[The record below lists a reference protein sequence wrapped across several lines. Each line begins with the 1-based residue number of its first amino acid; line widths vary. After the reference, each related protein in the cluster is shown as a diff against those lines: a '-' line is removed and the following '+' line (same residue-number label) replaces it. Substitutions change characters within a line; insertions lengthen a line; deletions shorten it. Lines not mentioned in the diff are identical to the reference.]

1 MPKRSDNPKSAS
13 SGRKTK
19 ATAVSKTNVSKSD
32 HRSNNPNAA
41 VEPDVESDGGNPDNG
56 YCSVAVESVE
66 TQASGTES
74 VSNPDSAKMGSSSPI
89 SSPLASSPQNMIRIR
104 GARQHNLKNLDLELP
119 RDQMIVFTGVS
130 GSGKSSLA
138 FDTIF
143 AEGQRRY
150 VESLSAYARQFLGQV
165 DKPNVDTIEGLS
177 PAISIDQKS
186 TSHNP
191 RSTVGTVT
199 EIYDYL
205 RLLFG
210 RAGEPHCPHCDR
222 PIAPQ
227 TIDQMVDQIMELP
240 DRTRFQIL
248 APVVRGKKG
257 THKKLISSLASEG
270 FARVRIDG
278 EIRELT
284 DSIELNKN
292 HLHNIEVVVDRLVKK
307 PDIQERLTDSLATC
321 LKRSEGIAIIEIVDQ
336 ARPSSASESE
346 ARQTEE
352 TTVVPFR
359 QKRHTS
365 LKAAEA
371 PTAYQSDRK
380 SDPKNDPKN
389 DRKSDPKSAPKQS
402 PDTPDPQTFPPGPD
416 VSSASPSPDLPN
428 ELVFSENFACPE
440 HGAVMEELSPR
451 LFSFNSP
458 YGACPNCHGLGT
470 LRKFAADLVVPDPSL
485 PVYAAI
491 APWSE
496 KDNTY
501 YFSLLY
507 SVGQAY
513 NFELNTPWQNLTE
526 DQKHVILH
534 GTTEPI
540 KVETDSRYR
549 ERKSQLR
556 KYEGV
561 LPMLE
566 RQYHDTSSEAYKQK
580 LEKYLVN
587 QSCEVC
593 QGKRLKP
600 ESLAVRIGP
609 FRITDLTGVSIRD
622 GLKRIQQLTG
632 EHSTAS
638 DEAQTLEQGDRP
650 ADRTTSEQIPN
661 QTQDL
666 QAKPQALLSARQL
679 QIGDLVLREI
689 RARLQFL
696 LDVGL
701 DYLTLDRTAMTLSGG
716 EAQRIRLATQIG
728 AGLTGVLYV
737 LDEPSIGLHQR
748 DNDRL
753 LNTLTKLRD
762 LGNTLI
768 VVEHDEDTI
777 RAADYLV
784 DIGPAAGIH
793 GGQIVAQGD
802 LRDILDA
809 PDSLTGAYLSGR
821 CKIDTPAERRD
832 GNGKAL
838 ILQDAHRN
846 NLRHVDVEIPLGKLV
861 CVTGVSGSGKSTLV
875 SELLYPSL
883 QHYLGQKV
891 PFPQDLGALKGIK
904 AIDKVIVIDQSPIG
918 RTPRSNPA
926 TYTGTFD
933 PIRDVFAQTVEAK
946 ARGYKPGQFSFNVKG
961 GRCEACSGQGVN
973 VIEMNFLP
981 DVYVQCEVCK
991 GARYNRET
999 LQVKYKSKSI
1009 SDVLNMTV
1017 EEACGFFENIPQAA
1031 NRLQTLVDVGL
1042 GYIRLGQPAPTLS
1055 GGEAQRV
1062 KLATELS
1069 RRATGKTLYL
1079 IDEPT
1084 TGLSFYDVHKLL
1096 DVMQRLVD
1104 KGNSI
1109 LVIEH
1114 NLDVIRCSDWVID
1127 LGPEGGDRGG
1137 ELIAAGTP
1145 ETVAANPRS
1154 YTGQYLKHVLAQHP
1168 PGQ

>member
-1 MPKRSDNPKSAS
+1 MAQSAKSAKS
-13 SGRKTK
+13 RKSAASNGHHAATLDQTLAESGRLE
-19 ATAVSKTNVSKSD
+19 AIA
-32 HRSNNPNAA
+32 
-41 VEPDVESDGGNPDNG
+41 
-56 YCSVAVESVE
+56 
-66 TQASGTES
+66 QGT
-74 VSNPDSAKMGSSSPI
+74 
-89 SSPLASSPQNMIRIR
+89 IRIR
-104 GARQHNLKNLDLELP
+104 GARQHNLKNIDLEIP
-119 RDQMIVFTGVS
+119 RDRLIVFTGVS

-165 DKPNVDTIEGLS
+165 DKPDVDAIEGLS

-205 RLLFG
+205 RLMFG
-210 RAGEPHCPHCDR
+210 RAGQPHCPICDR
-222 PIAPQ
+222 SIVPQ
-227 TIDQMVDQIMELP
+227 TIDEMVDKIMTLP
-240 DRTRFQIL
+240 ERTKFQIL

-257 THKKLISSLASEG
+257 THKKLLSSLAAEG
-270 FARVRIDG
+270 FVRVRVDG
-278 EIRELT
+278 DVRELS
-284 DSIELNKN
+284 DNIELEKN
-292 HLHNIEVVVDRLVKK
+292 HSHHIEIVIDRLVKK
-307 PDIQERLTDSLATC
+307 EGIQERLVDSLSTC
-321 LKRSEGIAIIEIVDQ
+321 LKRSEGIALIDATLPEVDN
-336 ARPSSASESE
+336 
-346 ARQTEE
+346 
-352 TTVVPFR
+352 VVQFP
-359 QKRHTS
+359 QNPD
-365 LKAAEA
+365 LQLAVLPGVAAEPA
-371 PTAYQSDRK
+371 GKYGRK
-380 SDPKNDPKN
+380 DEDGKGN
-389 DRKSDPKSAPKQS
+389 
-402 PDTPDPQTFPPGPD
+402 T
-416 VSSASPSPDLPN
+416 V

-458 YGACPNCHGLGT
+458 YGACPECHGLGS
-470 LRKFAADLVVPDPSL
+470 LRTFSAELVVPDPTL

-501 YFSLLY
+501 YFSLLF
-507 SVGQAY
+507 SVGKAFG
-513 NFELNTPWQNLTE
+513 FEIQSPWNELTP
-526 DQKHVILH
+526 DQRHVLLH
-534 GTTEPI
+534 GSEEKI
-540 KVETDSRYR
+540 YIETDSRYR
-549 ERKSQLR
+549 EAKGYNR

-566 RQYHDTSSEAYKQK
+566 RQYRESSSEMFKQK
-580 LEKYLVN
+580 LEQYLID
-587 QSCEVC
+587 QACEAC
-593 QGKRLKP
+593 GGDRLKP
-600 ESLAVRIGP
+600 EALSVRLGQY
-609 FRITDLTGVSIRD
+609 RIKDLTSVSIRESLD
-622 GLKRIQQLTG
+622 RVNAMELTP
-632 EHSTAS
+632 
-638 DEAQTLEQGDRP
+638 R
-650 ADRTTSEQIPN
+650 
-661 QTQDL
+661 
-666 QAKPQALLSARQL
+666 QA
-679 QIGDLVLREI
+679 QIGDLALKEV

-753 LNTLTKLRD
+753 LATLTRLRD

-784 DIGPAAGIH
+784 DIGPGAGVH
-793 GGQIVAQGD
+793 GGSIVSQGSLAD
-802 LRDILDA
+802 LLEA
-809 PDSLTGAYLSGR
+809 EHSLTGAYLSGR
-821 CKIDTPAERRD
+821 RVIQTPAERRP
-832 GNGKAL
+832 GNGSVIKL
-838 ILQDAHRN
+838 TDAHRN
-846 NLRHVDVEIPLGKLV
+846 NLKHINLEIPLGKFV
-861 CVTGVSGSGKSTLV
+861 CITGVSGSGKSTLIN
-875 SELLYPSL
+875 ELLYPAL
-883 QHYLGQKV
+883 QHHFGHKV
-891 PFPQDLGALKGIK
+891 PMPKELKQLKGLNALDK
-904 AIDKVIVIDQSPIG
+904 AIVIDQSPIG

-926 TYTGTFD
+926 TYTGVFD
-933 PIRDVFAQTVEAK
+933 VIRDLFSETIEAK
-946 ARGYKPGQFSFNVKG
+946 ARGYKAGQFSFNVKG

-999 LQVKYKSKSI
+999 LQVKYKGKSI
-1009 SDVLNMTV
+1009 SDVLNMTA
-1017 EEACGFFENIPQAA
+1017 EEALEFFTNIPKAA
-1031 NRLQTLVDVGL
+1031 AKLQTMVDVGL
-1042 GYIRLGQPAPTLS
+1042 GYIRLGQTAPTLS
-1055 GGEAQRV
+1055 GGEAQRL

-1096 DVMQRLVD
+1096 DVLQRLTD
-1104 KGNSI
+1104 MGNTI

-1114 NLDVIRCSDWVID
+1114 NLDVIRCADWLVD

-1137 ELIAAGTP
+1137 EIIAQGTP
-1145 ETVAANPRS
+1145 ETVAKVAGS
-1154 YTGQYLKHVLAQHP
+1154 FTGKYLKKVLEQHP
-1168 PGQ
+1168 PAKAKQASLA

>member
-1 MPKRSDNPKSAS
+1 MPKRA
-13 SGRKTK
+13 KT
-19 ATAVSKTNVSKSD
+19 TD
-32 HRSNNPNAA
+32 RP
-41 VEPDVESDGGNPDNG
+41 
-56 YCSVAVESVE
+56 SVASLN
-66 TQASGTES
+66 GH
-74 VSNPDSAKMGSSSPI
+74 PPI
-89 SSPLASSPQNMIRIR
+89 ANPQNTIRIR
-104 GARQHNLKNLDLELP
+104 GARQHNLKNIDLELP
-119 RDQMIVFTGVS
+119 RDRLIVFTGVS

-165 DKPNVDTIEGLS
+165 DKPDVDAIEGLS

-205 RLLFG
+205 RLLYG
-210 RAGEPHCPHCDR
+210 RAGEPHCPYCDR
-222 PIAPQ
+222 SIVPQ
-227 TIDQMVDQIMELP
+227 TIDQMVDRIMELP

-257 THKKLISSLASEG
+257 THKKLLSSLAAEG
-270 FARVRIDG
+270 FVRVRVDG
-278 EIRELT
+278 EVRELS
-284 DSIELNKN
+284 DSIELEKAKF
-292 HLHNIEVVVDRLVKK
+292 HNIEIVVDRLVKK
-307 PDIQERLTDSLATC
+307 AGIQERLVDSLSTC
-321 LKRSEGIAIIEIVDQ
+321 LKRSEGIAMIEVM
-336 ARPSSASESE
+336 PS
-346 ARQTEE
+346 E
-352 TTVVPFR
+352 TNTVI
-359 QKRHTS
+359 S
-365 LKAAEA
+365 LNPDLQLAVLPSMAAEPA
-371 PTAYQSDRK
+371 GRYGKPDDEDDSSNK
-380 SDPKNDPKN
+380 SI
-389 DRKSDPKSAPKQS
+389 
-402 PDTPDPQTFPPGPD
+402 
-416 VSSASPSPDLPN
+416 

-458 YGACPNCHGLGT
+458 YGACPHCHGLGS
-470 LRKFAADLVVPDPSL
+470 LRTFSAELVVPDPTL

-507 SVGQAY
+507 SVGQAFG
-513 NFELNTPWQNLTE
+513 FEIQTPWEQLTP
-526 DQKHVILH
+526 DQQDVILY
-534 GTTEPI
+534 GSEEKI
-540 KVETDSRYR
+540 YIESDSRYR
-549 ERKSQLR
+549 ESKGYHRR
-556 KYEGV
+556 YEGV

-566 RQYHDTSSEAYKQK
+566 RQYKETTSDLYKQK
-580 LEKYLVN
+580 LEQYLVD
-587 QSCEVC
+587 QPCEVC
-593 QGKRLKP
+593 GGDRLKP
-600 ESLAVRIGP
+600 EALAVRVGQY
-609 FRITDLTGVSIRD
+609 RIKDLTSVSIRD
-622 GLKRIQQLTG
+622 CLQQVENFQLT
-632 EHSTAS
+632 S
-638 DEAQTLEQGDRP
+638 R
-650 ADRTTSEQIPN
+650 
-661 QTQDL
+661 
-666 QAKPQALLSARQL
+666 QA

-689 RARLQFL
+689 KARLQFL

-701 DYLTLDRTAMTLSGG
+701 DYLSLDRTAMTLSGG

-728 AGLTGVLYV
+728 SGLTGVLYV

-753 LNTLTKLRD
+753 LNTLTKLRN

-784 DIGPAAGIH
+784 DIGPGAGIH
-793 GGQIVAQGD
+793 GGRIVAQGS
-802 LRDILDA
+802 LENLLNA

-821 CKIDTPAERRD
+821 ETIHTPTQRRE
-832 GNGKAL
+832 GNGRVLHIHNAY
-838 ILQDAHRN
+838 RN
-846 NLRHVDVEIPLGKLV
+846 NLKHIDVKIPLGKFV
-861 CVTGVSGSGKSTLV
+861 CVTGVSGSGKSTLIN
-875 SELLYPSL
+875 ELLYPAIQHHFGHKIPHPKEMDEL
-883 QHYLGQKV
+883 QGLN
-891 PFPQDLGALKGIK
+891 ALDK
-904 AIDKVIVIDQSPIG
+904 AIVIDQSPIG

-926 TYTGTFD
+926 TYTGVFD
-933 PIRDVFAQTVEAK
+933 VIRDLFTETIEAK

-991 GARYNRET
+991 GTRYNRET
-999 LQVKYKSKSI
+999 LQVKYKGKSI
-1009 SDVLNMTV
+1009 SDVLNMTA
-1017 EEACGFFENIPQAA
+1017 EEALEFFENIPKAA
-1031 NRLQTLVDVGL
+1031 TRLQTMVDVGL
-1042 GYIRLGQPAPTLS
+1042 GYVRLGQTAPTLS
-1055 GGEAQRV
+1055 GGEAQRL

-1096 DVMQRLVD
+1096 NVLQRLAD
-1104 KGNSI
+1104 MGNTI

-1114 NLDVIRCSDWVID
+1114 NLDVIRCADWVID

-1137 ELIAAGTP
+1137 EVVAVGTP
-1145 ETVAANPRS
+1145 EAIAGSSSS
-1154 YTGQYLKHVLAQHP
+1154 YTGYYLKQIFAHGHTR
-1168 PGQ
+1168 